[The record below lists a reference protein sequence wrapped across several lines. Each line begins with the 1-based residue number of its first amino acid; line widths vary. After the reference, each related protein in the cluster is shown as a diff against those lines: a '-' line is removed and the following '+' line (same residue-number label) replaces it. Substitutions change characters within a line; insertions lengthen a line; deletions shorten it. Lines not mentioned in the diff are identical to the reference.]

1 VNVAIANRL
10 SRAAA
15 VFRKISDEG
24 RARVL
29 DHELATHDEAIA
41 KFFFE
46 NRCTSR
52 GGHETAQQ
60 YRADEYPH
68 GAAP

>member
-29 DHELATHDEAIA
+29 DHELAAHDEAIA

-46 NRCTSR
+46 NRRTS
-52 GGHETAQQ
+52 
-60 YRADEYPH
+60 
-68 GAAP
+68 